1 MPFNEE
7 ISVVTIH
14 DHKKKQNK
22 PFKIEWRNRTYKIS
36 KIGYHH
42 KVHVGK
48 TLHHIFSVTDG
59 NNFFKLNY
67 NTDNLSW
74 KLEEMLSR

>member
-1 MPFNEE
+1 MSFNEE
-7 ISVVTIH
+7 ISVITIH
-14 DHKKKQNK
+14 DHQKKQNK
-22 PFKIEWRNRTYKIS
+22 PLKIKWRNRTYKIS
-36 KIGYHH
+36 KIGYHY

-67 NTDNLSW
+67 NTDSLSW
-74 KLEEMLSR
+74 KLEEMLTL